1 MTMKT
6 IICLKGDATNP
17 KTEGNKIIAHICN
30 DIGGW
35 GKGFVMAISKRWKL
49 PETEYRKWFQ
59 SKENFHLGEIQ
70 IVKVEEN
77 ILVCNMIG
85 QHKTMTN
92 SKGIPPIRYE
102 AVEKC
107 LNKLIDE
114 ALKLNA
120 SVHMPR
126 IGCGLAGGRWEEI
139 EPMIERTLLKNNV
152 EVYVYDFE

>member
-1 MTMKT
+1 MKT
-6 IICLKGDATNP
+6 INYLKGDATSP
-17 KTEGNKIIAHICN
+17 QTKENKIITHICN

-35 GKGFVMAISKRWKL
+35 GKGFVMAISKKWKN
-49 PETEYRKWFQ
+49 PENEYRKWFQ
-59 SKENFHLGEIQ
+59 SGENFNLGEIQ
-70 IVKVEEN
+70 IVQVEKD

-85 QHKTMTN
+85 QHKTITN

-107 LNKLIDE
+107 LSKLIDQ

-120 SVHMPR
+120 SIHMPR
-126 IGCGLAGGRWEEI
+126 IGCGLAGGNWEEI
-139 EPMIERTLLKNNV
+139 EPIIERTLLENDV

>member
-1 MTMKT
+1 MKT
-6 IICLKGDATNP
+6 INYLKGDATNP
-17 KTEGNKIIAHICN
+17 QVNGNKIITHVCN

-35 GKGFVMAISKRWKL
+35 GKGFVMAISKKWNK
-49 PETEYRKWFQ
+49 PEGEYREWFK

-70 IVKVEEN
+70 IVQVEED
-77 ILVCNMIG
+77 IWICNMIG
-85 QHKTMTN
+85 QHKTLSN
-92 SKGIPPIRYE
+92 SKGIPPVRYE

-126 IGCGLAGGRWEEI
+126 IGCGLAGGKWEEI
-139 EPMIERTLLKNNV
+139 EPIIERTLLENNV